1 MNKITL
7 IAILL
12 SSVASNQAFAG
23 PADYIFTP
31 IVEYGEKEVEF
42 KYGSGELQNGTSN
55 QVGVIGFGAG
65 IKEHWFTEMSLKNKR
80 KGGKET
86 NLLEW
91 ENKFQLTETGEYP
104 VDIGA
109 ITELE
114 APLSSNTPWEVK
126 VGGLLQ
132 TEIGKMQLNGNLI
145 FKREFALAGSS
156 FNTLMLYQ
164 LQAKYRLQPAFEFGV
179 QSFGDMG
186 RWNDWSRQSKR
197 DHFVGPAVFGKINM
211 GDRRFIKYN
220 AAWLF
225 GASSAAPKHTLRTQ
239 IEYEFF

>member
-12 SSVASNQAFAG
+12 SSIIPNQALAG

-31 IVEYGEKEVEF
+31 VVEYGEKELEI
-42 KYGSGELQNGTSN
+42 KYGSGALQNGTIN
-55 QVGVIGFGAG
+55 QVSVIGLGAG
-65 IKEHWFTEMSLKNKR
+65 IKEHWFTEVSLKNKR

-91 ENKFQLTETGEYP
+91 ENKFQLTETGEYS
-104 VDIGA
+104 VDVGA

-114 APLSSNTPWEVK
+114 APLSSNTPWEAK

-132 TEIGKMQLNGNLI
+132 TEFGKLQLNGNLI

-156 FNTLMLYQ
+156 FDTQLLYQ
-164 LQAKYRLQPAFEFGV
+164 LQAKYRLQPSFEFGV

-186 RWNDWSRQSKR
+186 KWNDWSSQSRR
-197 DHFVGPAVFGKINM
+197 DHFLGPAVFGKINL

-225 GASSAAPKHTLRTQ
+225 GASSVAPNHTFRTQ